1 MTETAPEARHAQIV
15 DAIKRMDSENPL
27 DKKPS
32 VNAIGTAVGYQVSAE
47 ERDKAW
53 DAFRPA
59 EQPRVAPDP
68 RAKFPQ
74 VTNKSDSPIRIDPA
88 DKPILPGE
96 TRGVMDFDQ
105 YKKNSYS
112 VKTMLKLGLLAEAG

>member
-1 MTETAPEARHAQIV
+1 MAETAPEARHAQIV
-15 DAIKRMDSENPL
+15 DTIKRMDSENPL

-53 DAFRPA
+53 NEFRPV
-59 EQPRVAPDP
+59 EQPRVTPDP

-74 VTNKSDSPIRIDPA
+74 VTNKSESPIRIDPA

-96 TRGVMDFDQ
+96 TRGVMNFDD
-105 YKKNSYS
+105 YKENSHS
-112 VKTMLKLGLLAEAG
+112 VKMMLELGVIAEA